1 MTPDESLAV
10 EVTVENVGDRA
21 GTEVVQVYLRDVV
34 GSRAR
39 PVRELV
45 RFENVDLDAGE
56 SATVSFALTTADLEF
71 WTADEA
77 YAAEPGEF
85 EVQVGHAAD
94 DVTAV
99 ETFELVE

>member
-1 MTPDESLAV
+1 
-10 EVTVENVGDRA
+10 VENTGDRA
-21 GTEVVQVYLRDVV
+21 GTEVVQVYLRDPV

-45 RFENVDLDAGE
+45 RFENVDLDAGA
-56 SATVSFALTTADLEF
+56 SATVSFDLTAADLAF

-94 DVTAV
+94 DIAAV